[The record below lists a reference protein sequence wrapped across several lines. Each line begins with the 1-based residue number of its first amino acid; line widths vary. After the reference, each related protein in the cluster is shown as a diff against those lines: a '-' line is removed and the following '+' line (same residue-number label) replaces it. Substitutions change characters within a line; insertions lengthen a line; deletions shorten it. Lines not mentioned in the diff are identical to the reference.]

1 MADSTNGGMGAVKP
15 LNCVCDKGKFCKYH
29 YSVLYYE
36 RNKKDILMKQKKK
49 YKEARQKKNIWS
61 LSTGKFCP
69 FDEAENSQHT
79 PTPSLV
85 IYFGKD

>member
-1 MADSTNGGMGAVKP
+1 MTNSTNGVIGVVKP

-29 YSVLYYE
+29 YSALYYE
-36 RNKKDILMKQKKK
+36 RNKKDILMKQKQK
-49 YKEARQKKNIWS
+49 YKETQQKKNIWS
-61 LSTGKFCP
+61 LSVGKFSP
-69 FDEAENSQHT
+69 FSEAGSSPHT

>member
-1 MADSTNGGMGAVKP
+1 MTDSTIGGKGVDKP
-15 LNCVCDKGKFCKYH
+15 PNCVCDKGKFCKYH
-29 YSVLYYE
+29 YSALYYE
-36 RNKKDILMKQKKK
+36 RNKKDILMKQKQK

-61 LSTGKFCP
+61 LSTGKFSP
-69 FDEAENSQHT
+69 FSDEGSSSHT